1 MPYERAAIVIP
12 FALVASCVVA
22 LLLAVPPSAVAARQA
37 LSMPPEAT
45 LDHVFTRMYNVD
57 FTGAHAL
64 LDQRVRTNPSEP
76 LTYSVRA
83 VAYTFAELQRLHI
96 LETEFFLDDSRVTS
110 EKPLQPDPDVRA
122 RVMAAVDEA
131 KRRAEARLQTS
142 PDDRDA
148 LFALCMAAGV
158 TADYTALVERKQL
171 RGLLM
176 ERDVQT
182 YANRLI
188 DLHPPVY
195 DAYHVLGV
203 LEYVN
208 SRVPFYVKWFV
219 RFKQIEGSE
228 QKAIQYLKIV
238 VDHGRYYGP
247 FAKVL
252 LAVLHLRAK
261 RPAEARALLADL
273 ARQFPENPLFPKELA
288 RIDQMAPT
296 LRAAP

>member
-1 MPYERAAIVIP
+1 MPHDRAAIVTP
-12 FALVASCVVA
+12 FARLAACVVA
-22 LLLAVPPSAVAARQA
+22 LVLAVPRAPLAAQTP
-37 LSMPPEAT
+37 SMPPEAT
-45 LDHVFTRMYNVD
+45 LDQVFARMYNVD

-64 LDQRVRTNPSEP
+64 LDQRVRTNPAEP

-83 VAYTFAELQRLHI
+83 AAYTFAELQRLHI

-110 EKPLQPDPDVRA
+110 ETPLQPDPAVRT

-131 KRRAEARLQTS
+131 RRRAQARLQTS

-176 ERDVQT
+176 EREVQT

-188 DLHPPVY
+188 ALHPPVY

-203 LEYVN
+203 LEYIN

-219 RFKQIEGSE
+219 RFKQIDGSE
-228 QKAIQYLKIV
+228 QKAIQYLQIV
-238 VDHGRYYGP
+238 ADHGRYYGP
-247 FAKVL
+247 FARVL

-261 RPAEARALLADL
+261 HPAEARVLLTDL

-288 RIDQMAPT
+288 RIEQMGPSLRPAP
-296 LRAAP
+296 

>member
-1 MPYERAAIVIP
+1 
-12 FALVASCVVA
+12 
-22 LLLAVPPSAVAARQA
+22 
-37 LSMPPEAT
+37 
-45 LDHVFTRMYNVD
+45 MYNVD